1 MQKAAFP
8 EPAPLPLWFSHPGAS
23 LNGVPH
29 PVSYSRPIL
38 PLSSGARVHQ
48 MIKEPGE
55 HHTLQEV
62 EEVLPTESWW
72 EGLG

>member
-8 EPAPLPLWFSHPGAS
+8 EPAPLPLWNSHLGDS
-23 LNGVPH
+23 MTGVPH
-29 PVSYSRPIL
+29 PVSYSQPIL
-38 PLSSGARVHQ
+38 PLSSGAHVHQ

-55 HHTLQEV
+55 HYTLQEV
-62 EEVLPTESWW
+62 EEVLPTKSWW